1 MKTSWKRALSI
12 LLAISMI
19 VSLLSSIAV
28 MGADASTTTT
38 FPEYYTKYEE
48 VPGDGKLIGTDYIEL
63 GLKMTDEEIDTKIE
77 ALLNTMTD
85 AEKATY
91 LGGGGT
97 GTVYG
102 NAGDLPGTARLG
114 VPEVRM
120 HDGPSG
126 VLSLWPTTNT
136 PNRQMAAAT
145 WDEDLI
151 ERYGEVYGSEGKA
164 IGENFQ
170 LGSQFDITR
179 TAEFGRAKDQ
189 MGEDPYLLSKLAA
202 AETKGM
208 QSNGVIAVGK
218 HYAAFAQDASPAG
231 KKDIIVSE
239 QALHEIYLPGFEG
252 AVKAGMLGLMSS
264 YNAVNGTMASS
275 HTYLQ
280 LDVLRELWGYKGFT
294 ITDWGGND
302 GFTLTKGTDIEMP
315 SLSSNSLANAEKNIP
330 DEAERTAAI
339 NTAVGHVLYAL
350 GHTGYLYLVETYTD
364 ANGVLKAKEE
374 PGRTERIK
382 LYADSDTAVLA
393 LQEENNQIVQEVA
406 EGGGVLLE
414 NKDKTL
420 PLNKGEKVAMIGVG
434 AKYTQSGTGGERS
447 YGVGYM
453 MDSPYDTLKGIL
465 GEDKVFLSPVYDN
478 GGSVI
483 PAENLYYKAADGSFK
498 QGFILEHGDKSE
510 TVTGKTIEYLPAE
523 KSFEGGTSI
532 ACNGDKNDTDG
543 NTYKWTAYVKAPAD
557 GEYSIV
563 MQGIGGT
570 VKASVSKLDSEA
582 EDAPE
587 AELQDD
593 GPFGPGGPGGGWPGG
608 GGNQE
613 PADPNKAS
621 SSVSY
626 ASSQGAQWHSGNHC
640 TDTGMSIGS
649 KATVSMEAG
658 KYYKVEITGVANRT
672 EKNLQLRLAWLTPE
686 TSASYD
692 SATKT
697 ISGGEYDNAIKLAK
711 ECDKSVVFVTAT
723 AGNKPS
729 TRNPDNLNISADQE
743 QLILDV
749 AKAAHEAGHKVIVVI
764 CNETAVT
771 IQNWVDSADAI
782 LMMYHSGQRGGVATA
797 NLLSGVV
804 NPSGKLAYVMP
815 KEGNQTVVT
824 YSEEQFNRQE
834 MAAAGAN
841 LTLDDLRA
849 LNDGE
854 LQRIF
859 DSVSST
865 LQMRYRLSFNN
876 LDEFRAAL
884 DGENANT
891 ILNAIVSKY
900 RSASDSYYDEGI
912 YTSYRLYDALGV
924 EQPRYDFGYG
934 LSYTTFAYSDMTVEE
949 KAEDGE
955 LLGYD
960 VTFKVTNT
968 GDVAGRE
975 VAQLYVGEA
984 KNLPEGIQSAPV
996 QLAGFHKT
1004 ALLEPGKSET
1014 VTIHVSQRSLSYWNQ
1029 NLENVLD
1036 KWTIAEGKRTIYVG
1050 AASDNLILSKEVEIA
1065 DPTKT
1070 TFPEYYTQYEE
1081 VPRSG
1086 NMIGTDYIALGLK
1099 MTDEEID
1106 EKIEALLN
1114 TMTDEEK
1121 ATYLGGGGTGTVYG
1135 NAGDLPGT
1143 ARLGVPEV
1151 RMHDGPS
1158 GVLSLWPTTNTPN
1171 RQMAAATWDEDLIER
1186 YGEVYGSEGKAIG
1199 ENFQLGS
1206 QFDITRTAEFGRAK
1220 DQMGED
1226 PYLLSKLAAAE
1237 TKGMQSNGVIAV
1249 GKHYAAFAQDAS
1261 PAGKKDI
1268 IVSEQALHEIYLPGF
1283 EGAVKAGM
1291 LGLMSSYNAVNGTMA
1306 SSHTY
1311 LQLDV
1316 LRELWGY
1323 KGFTITDWGG
1333 NDGFTLTKGTDIEM
1347 PSLSSNSLAN
1357 AEKNIPDEAERTAA
1371 INTAVGHVLYALGH
1385 TGYLYLVET
1394 YTDANGVLKAKEEPG
1409 RTERIKLYADSD
1421 TAVLALQEEN
1431 NQIVQEVA
1439 EGGGVLLE
1447 NKDKTL
1453 PLNKGE
1459 KVAMIGVGA
1468 KYTQSGTGGERSYG
1482 VGYMMDSPYDTL
1494 KGILGEDKV
1503 FLSPVYDNGGSVI
1516 PAENLYYKAADG
1528 SFKQGFIL
1536 EHGDKSETV
1545 TGKTIEYLP
1554 AEKSFEGGTSIACN
1568 GDKNDTDGNTYKWTA
1583 YVKAP
1588 ADGEYSIVMQGIG
1601 GTVKASV
1608 SKLDSEA
1615 EDAPEAELQDDGP
1628 FGPGGPG
1635 GGWPGG
1641 GGNQEPADPNKASSS
1656 VSYAS
1661 SQGAQWHSGNHCT
1674 DTGMSIGS
1682 KATVSMEAGKYYK
1695 VEITG
1700 VANRTEKNLQ
1710 LRLAWLTPET
1720 SASYD
1725 SATKTISGGEYD
1737 NAIKLAKE
1745 CDKSVVFVTATAG
1758 NKPST
1763 RNPDNLNISA
1773 DQEQLI
1779 LDVAKAAHEAGH
1791 KVIVVICNETAVT
1804 IQNWVDSAD
1813 AILMMYHSG
1822 QRGGVATANLL
1833 SGVVN
1838 PSGKLA
1844 YVMPKE
1850 GNQTVVT
1857 YSEEQ
1862 FNRQEMAAA
1871 GANLTLDDLRALNDG
1886 ELQRIFDSVSSTLQM
1901 RYRLSFNNL
1910 DEFRAALDGENANT
1924 ILNAIVSKYRS
1935 ASDSYYDEGIYTSYR
1950 LYDALG
1956 VEQPR
1961 YDFGY
1966 GLSYTTFAYSDM
1978 TVEEKAE
1985 DGELLGY
1992 DVTFKVTNTG
2002 DVAGREVAQLYVGE
2016 AKNLPEG
2023 IQSAPVQLAGFHK
2036 TDLLQPGQSETVTI
2050 HVDQRALSYW
2060 NQNLDV
2066 LDKWTIAEGK
2076 RTISVGA
2083 ASDNLIL
2090 TKEVDVKKT
2099 QTEFR
2104 FDDVKDPAQYYFA
2117 PVYWAYRSDPQITN
2131 GTSATLFSPE
2141 KSCTRAQVVTFLWRA
2156 AGEPAPKSSEN
2167 PFKDVK
2173 AGQYY
2178 YKAVLWA
2185 VEKGITNGT
2194 TATTFDPEKT
2204 CTRAQIVTFL
2214 WRYAGEPAPKSGSNP
2229 FNDVK
2234 DSAYYFNAVLWAAE
2248 NDITNGTTKTTFDPE
2263 KTCTR
2268 AQVVTFLY
2276 RALA

>member
-1 MKTSWKRALSI
+1 MKTWKRTLSVLLTISLIAALFSSMAV
-12 LLAISMI
+12 LADEP
-19 VSLLSSIAV
+19 A
-28 MGADASTTTT
+28 TTTT
-38 FPEYYTKYEE
+38 FPAYYTQYEA
-48 VPGDGKLIGTDYIEL
+48 VPGDGKLIGTDYIAL
-63 GLKMTDEEIDTKIE
+63 GLKMTDEEIDAKIE

-85 AEKATY
+85 EEKATY

-97 GTVYG
+97 GSVYG

-202 AETKGM
+202 AETRGM

-239 QALHEIYLPGFEG
+239 QALHELYLPGFEG

-339 NTAVGHVLYAL
+339 NNAVGHVLYAL

-393 LQEENNQIVQEVA
+393 LQEENNRIVQEVA

-453 MDSPYDTLKGIL
+453 MTSPYDALKDIL
-465 GEDKVFLSPVYDN
+465 GAENVALSPVYDN

-483 PAENLYYKAADGSFK
+483 PAENLFYKAADGSFK
-498 QGFILEHGDKSE
+498 QGFILEHGEESE

-570 VKASVSKLDSEA
+570 VKASVSKLDSVAEAALEEA
-582 EDAPE
+582 EPE
-587 AELQDD
+587 ATLQDD
-593 GPFGPGGPGGGWPGG
+593 FPPFGPGGPGGDFPFPWGG
-608 GGNQE
+608 GEEQE
-613 PADPNKAS
+613 NDPNKAS

-649 KATVSMEAG
+649 KATVTMEAG

-686 TSASYD
+686 TGASYD

-782 LMMYHSGQRGGVATA
+782 LMMYHSGQRGGAATA

-824 YSEEQFNRQE
+824 YSEEQFNKQE

-912 YTSYRLYDALGV
+912 YTSYRLYDALDL

-934 LSYTTFAYSDMTVEE
+934 LSYTTFAYSDLKVKER
-949 KAEDGE
+949 AVLGE
-955 LLGYD
+955 TTGYD
-960 VTFKVTNT
+960 VSFKVTNT

-975 VAQLYVGEA
+975 VAQLY
-984 KNLPEGIQSAPV
+984 
-996 QLAGFHKT
+996 
-1004 ALLEPGKSET
+1004 
-1014 VTIHVSQRSLSYWNQ
+1014 
-1029 NLENVLD
+1029 
-1036 KWTIAEGKRTIYVG
+1036 
-1050 AASDNLILSKEVEIA
+1050 
-1065 DPTKT
+1065 
-1070 TFPEYYTQYEE
+1070 
-1081 VPRSG
+1081 
-1086 NMIGTDYIALGLK
+1086 M
-1099 MTDEEID
+1099 
-1106 EKIEALLN
+1106 
-1114 TMTDEEK
+1114 
-1121 ATYLGGGGTGTVYG
+1121 
-1135 NAGDLPGT
+1135 
-1143 ARLGVPEV
+1143 
-1151 RMHDGPS
+1151 
-1158 GVLSLWPTTNTPN
+1158 
-1171 RQMAAATWDEDLIER
+1171 
-1186 YGEVYGSEGKAIG
+1186 GKA
-1199 ENFQLGS
+1199 S
-1206 QFDITRTAEFGRAK
+1206 
-1220 DQMGED
+1220 
-1226 PYLLSKLAAAE
+1226 
-1237 TKGMQSNGVIAV
+1237 
-1249 GKHYAAFAQDAS
+1249 
-1261 PAGKKDI
+1261 
-1268 IVSEQALHEIYLPGF
+1268 
-1283 EGAVKAGM
+1283 
-1291 LGLMSSYNAVNGTMA
+1291 
-1306 SSHTY
+1306 
-1311 LQLDV
+1311 
-1316 LRELWGY
+1316 
-1323 KGFTITDWGG
+1323 
-1333 NDGFTLTKGTDIEM
+1333 
-1347 PSLSSNSLAN
+1347 
-1357 AEKNIPDEAERTAA
+1357 
-1371 INTAVGHVLYALGH
+1371 
-1385 TGYLYLVET
+1385 
-1394 YTDANGVLKAKEEPG
+1394 
-1409 RTERIKLYADSD
+1409 
-1421 TAVLALQEEN
+1421 
-1431 NQIVQEVA
+1431 
-1439 EGGGVLLE
+1439 
-1447 NKDKTL
+1447 
-1453 PLNKGE
+1453 
-1459 KVAMIGVGA
+1459 
-1468 KYTQSGTGGERSYG
+1468 
-1482 VGYMMDSPYDTL
+1482 
-1494 KGILGEDKV
+1494 
-1503 FLSPVYDNGGSVI
+1503 
-1516 PAENLYYKAADG
+1516 
-1528 SFKQGFIL
+1528 
-1536 EHGDKSETV
+1536 
-1545 TGKTIEYLP
+1545 
-1554 AEKSFEGGTSIACN
+1554 
-1568 GDKNDTDGNTYKWTA
+1568 
-1583 YVKAP
+1583 
-1588 ADGEYSIVMQGIG
+1588 
-1601 GTVKASV
+1601 
-1608 SKLDSEA
+1608 
-1615 EDAPEAELQDDGP
+1615 
-1628 FGPGGPG
+1628 
-1635 GGWPGG
+1635 
-1641 GGNQEPADPNKASSS
+1641 
-1656 VSYAS
+1656 
-1661 SQGAQWHSGNHCT
+1661 
-1674 DTGMSIGS
+1674 
-1682 KATVSMEAGKYYK
+1682 
-1695 VEITG
+1695 
-1700 VANRTEKNLQ
+1700 
-1710 LRLAWLTPET
+1710 
-1720 SASYD
+1720 
-1725 SATKTISGGEYD
+1725 
-1737 NAIKLAKE
+1737 
-1745 CDKSVVFVTATAG
+1745 
-1758 NKPST
+1758 
-1763 RNPDNLNISA
+1763 
-1773 DQEQLI
+1773 
-1779 LDVAKAAHEAGH
+1779 
-1791 KVIVVICNETAVT
+1791 
-1804 IQNWVDSAD
+1804 
-1813 AILMMYHSG
+1813 
-1822 QRGGVATANLL
+1822 
-1833 SGVVN
+1833 
-1838 PSGKLA
+1838 
-1844 YVMPKE
+1844 
-1850 GNQTVVT
+1850 
-1857 YSEEQ
+1857 
-1862 FNRQEMAAA
+1862 
-1871 GANLTLDDLRALNDG
+1871 
-1886 ELQRIFDSVSSTLQM
+1886 
-1901 RYRLSFNNL
+1901 
-1910 DEFRAALDGENANT
+1910 
-1924 ILNAIVSKYRS
+1924 
-1935 ASDSYYDEGIYTSYR
+1935 
-1950 LYDALG
+1950 
-1956 VEQPR
+1956 
-1961 YDFGY
+1961 
-1966 GLSYTTFAYSDM
+1966 
-1978 TVEEKAE
+1978 
-1985 DGELLGY
+1985 
-1992 DVTFKVTNTG
+1992 
-2002 DVAGREVAQLYVGE
+2002 
-2016 AKNLPEG
+2016 NLPEG

-2060 NQNLDV
+2060 NQTLTDV
-2066 LDKWTIAEGK
+2066 LDKWTVAEGK
-2076 RTISVGA
+2076 RTIYVGA
-2083 ASDNLIL
+2083 ASDDLIL
-2090 TKEVDVKKT
+2090 QEDVDVKAE
-2099 QTEFR
+2099 QDAFR
-2104 FDDVKDPAQYYFA
+2104 FDDVKDDTAYFFD
-2117 PVYWAYRSDPQITN
+2117 PVYWAYRHDPQITT
-2131 GTSATLFSPE
+2131 GTSEKLFSPDAG
-2141 KSCTRAQVVTFLWRA
+2141 CTRAQAVTFLWRAAGEPNPKSAENPFEDVKEGAYYYKAVLWAVENGITSGTTPTTFRPDQTGTRAQIVTFLWRA
-2156 AGEPAPKSSEN
+2156 AGEPAAEKSEN
-2167 PFKDVK
+2167 PFEDVK
-2173 AGQYY
+2173 DGDYFA
-2178 YKAVLWA
+2178 KAVLWA
-2185 VEKGITNGT
+2185 VENGVT
-2194 TATTFDPEKT
+2194 TGTSATTFRPNAT
-2204 CTRAQIVTFL
+2204 CTRGQIV
-2214 WRYAGEPAPKSGSNP
+2214 S
-2229 FNDVK
+2229 
-2234 DSAYYFNAVLWAAE
+2234 
-2248 NDITNGTTKTTFDPE
+2248 
-2263 KTCTR
+2263 
-2268 AQVVTFLY
+2268 FLY
-2276 RALA
+2276 RAMR